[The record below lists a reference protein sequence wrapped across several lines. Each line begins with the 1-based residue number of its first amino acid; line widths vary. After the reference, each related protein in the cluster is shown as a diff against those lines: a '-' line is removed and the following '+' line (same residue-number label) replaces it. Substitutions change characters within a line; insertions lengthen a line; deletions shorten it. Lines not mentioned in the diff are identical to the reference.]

1 MCTDNFNFF
10 LLSQTLLKSWE
21 ERNGKKLNGWKN
33 NVILISSYRKV
44 DMSHEFV
51 SLKQSDCQMSNMD

>member
-1 MCTDNFNFF
+1 MKKKTVEGYDFYTDNFNFF
-10 LLSQTLLKSWE
+10 VKSDTS
-21 ERNGKKLNGWKN
+21 KKLGGQEWQ
-33 NVILISSYRKV
+33 KV

>member
-1 MCTDNFNFF
+1 MA
-10 LLSQTLLKSWE
+10 
-21 ERNGKKLNGWKN
+21 KKLNGWKN